1 MNRRLYRSTTDT
13 VLGGVAGG
21 VAEYLDVDP
30 SIVRIV
36 WAVLGLVTGGIFVVL
51 YVVMWIVVPESPRPL
66 PRAEAGT
73 LESAT
78 TAGEGTAPATGA
90 AGPAVAGSGYAG
102 SAAEPHDRRRGSGNG
117 ALIVGLA
124 LIGVGVWFLVRQYVD
139 IDIDRFWP
147 VGLVLLGVLLLFVSM
162 RRSSTP

>member
-13 VLGGVAGG
+13 VLGGVAAG
-21 VAEYLDVDP
+21 VSEYLDVDP

-51 YVVMWIVVPESPRPL
+51 YVVMWIVVPEVPRPL

-78 TAGEGTAPATGA
+78 TAGEGTAAEA
-90 AGPAVAGSGYAG
+90 SAGSGYAG